1 MYACIY
7 IYIYVRVCVCVC
19 VCVCV
24 YGDTNIQDIF
34 QKYLCSRERI
44 IRVGIWG
51 TREKNKIKFEKRIAY
66 TEG

>member
-1 MYACIY
+1 MY
-7 IYIYVRVCVCVC
+7 

-51 TREKNKIKFEKRIAY
+51 TREKNKIKFEKTIAY

>member
-1 MYACIY
+1 MCVY
-7 IYIYVRVCVCVC
+7 IYIYMY

-51 TREKNKIKFEKRIAY
+51 TREKNKIKFEKTIAY